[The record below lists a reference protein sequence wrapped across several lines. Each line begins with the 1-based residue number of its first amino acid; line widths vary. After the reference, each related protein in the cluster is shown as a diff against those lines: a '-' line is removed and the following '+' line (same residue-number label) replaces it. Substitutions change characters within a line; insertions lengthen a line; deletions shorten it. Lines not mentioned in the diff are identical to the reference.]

1 MLPCK
6 SYLDLAS
13 STKIYPWATIM
24 LVLQAGGADTFI
36 VGGGE
41 LYGEDEVA
49 LPPPPIRYM

>member
-24 LVLQAGGADTFI
+24 LGLQVGRVDTFI

-41 LYGEDEVA
+41 LYKKDEVA
-49 LPPPPIRYM
+49 SAPLIRYM